1 MNRTCQDAEKPKA
14 RDMDVGMARSMGKL
28 HETAAATPFGAG
40 NSIAA
45 QRGTG
50 HCGLRAWAAAA
61 FACFFG
67 KAPRG
72 QLGGRDGAGGGAFRA
87 RARDK
92 KAPEGGRR
100 AEVLPSKSAMRRSIG
115 QRRAGKPPPPSQPP
129 PTHPNTHPTLACPQ
143 AFVRPRARRR
153 CRFGAPGKNAPY
165 GRMDAWLPSGNPRF
179 HITHTFDSKSTG
191 AWLAPS
197 RQIHAQ

>member
-1 MNRTCQDAEKPKA
+1 MNRTRQDAEKPKA

-45 QRGTG
+45 KRGTD
-50 HCGLRAWAAAA
+50 HCGRRAWAAAA

-67 KAPRG
+67 KASRG
-72 QLGGRDGAGGGAFRA
+72 QLGGRDGAGGAHSGRAQETRKRLREGAERKFCPRNLRCA
-87 RARDK
+87 DRLDNGAQASRL
-92 KAPEGGRR
+92 R
-100 AEVLPSKSAMRRSIG
+100 LLS
-115 QRRAGKPPPPSQPP
+115 PP

-165 GRMDAWLPSGNPRF
+165 GRMAAWLPSGNPRF